1 MIIYELIDNEYV
13 SYEITEDQCHEMV
26 EKDYEMR
33 VRELPQQAQYI
44 KRRTPQEIFEELNA
58 IEAIN
63 YRYAHRH
70 ISPVV
75 VPKQDKDDGYEVSD
89 GVDYMA
95 DPSWEMDC
103 NVREALA
110 ECSEFKIKLTR
121 YFDAGQV
128 DMLMMVAIYREY
140 TIQEYAALIG
150 DKPNN
155 VSHRFRRLLK
165 KVQELMESGV
175 L

>member
-110 ECSEFKIKLTR
+110 ECSEFKDKLTR
-121 YFDAGQV
+121 YCKPDQI